1 MLLRTAV
8 LSLAALLLAACSLPG
23 ETLRIIA
30 YSEIARDQMAAG
42 DPGGALETSRRAWA
56 LTPHLKSKNEQL
68 FGIPAAAVAHLR
80 AGDMAGADRTIAIAK
95 TGPGTV
101 IAHTTMALALMD
113 SGFPVEAKRAAGEAL
128 KIARS
133 LNDDDASDQLEIYAV
148 WAQAMTGDIAGAL
161 RNAGGIHRREN
172 RDSLLAL
179 IAAVQVDAGDIA
191 GALATVGPV
200 AENGVPSDSDAWLSS
215 QFFRGI
221 AIDSLI
227 AFDSLLFESRM
238 PLKAILMNRIA
249 VAQARTGNDAGARQ
263 SFLAAIQF
271 AERAPAAEDR
281 VRSVS
286 NIALA
291 KARAGDIAGAM
302 ESLGYA
308 DKLAA
313 RSSGENPADT
323 GGTRTYAKAIRAAI
337 AGGDAPG
344 KLIQDVESPI
354 SQRELLVTAAM
365 ANVQLGKTRQ
375 AVAYLEAA
383 SNDIAQDDDLSMAG
397 AGFANLAAKLMA
409 QGDRAGAMA
418 AAQRSLSIA
427 ERTPEFSEDRVIG
440 MFFAA
445 VALGHV
451 GEFDLALEIVARIKV
466 PSPG

>member
-23 ETLRIIA
+23 ETLRIVA

-179 IAAVQVDAGDIA
+179 IAAVQVDAGDVA

-291 KARAGDIAGAM
+291 RARAGDIAGAM